1 MIDNS
6 IIKLENGFE
15 YKVVDKIDN
24 NNCAYVYLVNLVDK
38 EDLIVRKEIVEDE
51 NTYLVGLDNTEE
63 LEKAL
68 RLYLQKNN

>member
-6 IIKLENGFE
+6 IIKLEDGFE

>member
-15 YKVVDKIDN
+15 YKVVDKIEN